1 MSRRGSKRRAG
12 RSVRARALGQRSLD
26 RLHRAPADLS
36 LQEVGDAGQ
45 GGERLG
51 SVSLEPRI
59 CLAQAAD
66 LPAELSDVREALAPV
81 GHGAAAA
88 SLVALTMLP
97 PLQYDAENRAEQEA
111 DRQPPEPDHGIDGAP
126 VRLDAGGVISEDVSC
141 SGRIMTIGISRPPTG
156 HGRLA

>member
-1 MSRRGSKRRAG
+1 MAPTHSLLRAG
-12 RSVRARALGQRSLD
+12 RRVRARALAQRSLD
-26 RLHRAPADLS
+26 RLHRAPSDLS
-36 LQEVGDAGQ
+36 LQGVGDAGQ

-66 LPAELSDVREALAPV
+66 LPAELSDVRETLAPV

-97 PLQYDAENRAEQEA
+97 PRQYDAENRAEQEA
-111 DRQPPEPDHGIDGAP
+111 DRQPPQPDDGIDRAAA
-126 VRLDAGGVISEDVSC
+126 VRLEVGQSPRLLIRSKDSATLRISC
-141 SGRIMTIGISRPPTG
+141 SGS
-156 HGRLA
+156 